1 MKTNKSVK
9 LLFAVTVVGPL
20 FSAATPAAE
29 QAALAPAYQ
38 SLPLG
43 EIRPL
48 GWIRAQMDND
58 LQHGVAGN
66 FQKFRPA
73 YSSGTWVNK
82 DGDAGRA
89 EMTGHWLDGF
99 LRMAHYTGREEALTK
114 GREFVED
121 ILGAQEPDGYVG
133 NLPADKRWRRLN
145 RDLFNDAT
153 TCSALL
159 THYELTGDQRAL
171 DAVKAHT
178 ALVMSNYTAT
188 NRPFAFMPGDEAYAA
203 AREEVPDDLVDEPAA
218 GGKKKKRPNING
230 HSLMFVDVCEWLY
243 RLTGDRTYVD
253 YAAFLYDDYSSSDD
267 AKPDD
272 VKVSSLLD
280 AEAPFTG
287 HAAHVA
293 EQLRVPLFLAY
304 HGGSDPLPRAARAAF
319 EKMDRYLVPSGAL
332 AGDEG
337 IHDLPPLP
345 AQGYEFCTTTQL
357 ARSLASALEKTG
369 ETGFADKME
378 WLVFNAG
385 QGARTADG
393 SKLAYLSATTLTQAL
408 EKMPLRY
415 PHNGNGR
422 WQYSPAHQVGG
433 SCCTATAVQLLP
445 HYVASMWM
453 KTPDGGLAAMLLG
466 PSTVTTEIGGT
477 KVTIEEATDYPF
489 SDTVTFRVATPQP
502 VRFPLHLRIPAWAGQ
517 VKLTAAGAKITGAPG
532 QRIVEKEWRDGDT
545 VTLAL
550 ENPVGTRTSVNGE
563 RTLHRGPLLYVLPL
577 AAETNVLTKSRIGAK
592 EFEEWELRPAA
603 PDSLAERFLNAARP
617 DAGFRAV
624 ENPQHNPAMP
634 WAEPPLLLTGELYS
648 AANGSGPRESV
659 TLRPM
664 GATLLRSA
672 AFPATQTQK
681 VR

>member
-1 MKTNKSVK
+1 VP
-9 LLFAVTVVGPL
+9 AP
-20 FSAATPAAE
+20 AAAE
-29 QAALAPAYQ
+29 QAAPAPAYQ
-38 SLPLG
+38 NLPLG
-43 EIRPL
+43 EIRPQ

-73 YSSGTWVNK
+73 YSSGTWVTK

-99 LRMAHYTGREEALTK
+99 LRMAHYTGREDALAK
-114 GREFVED
+114 GSKFVDD
-121 ILGAQEPDGYVG
+121 ILGAQEPDGYVS

-171 DAVKAHT
+171 AAVKAHT

-188 NRPFAFMPGDEAYAA
+188 NRPFAFMPGDEAYGATRKEA
-203 AREEVPDDLVDEPAA
+203 PDDLVDERAA
-218 GGKKKKRPNING
+218 GGKKKKRSNING
-230 HSLMFVDVCEWLY
+230 HSLMFVDVCEWMY
-243 RLTGDRTYVD
+243 RLTGDRAYVD

-280 AEAPFTG
+280 AQAPFTG

-319 EKMDRYLVPSGAL
+319 EKIDRYLVPSGAL

-337 IHDLPPLP
+337 IHDMSPLP

-369 ETGFADKME
+369 ESGFADKIE

-393 SKLAYLSATTLTQAL
+393 SKIAYLSATTLTQAL
-408 EKMPLRY
+408 EKMPLGY
-415 PHNGNGR
+415 PHNGRGR

-445 HYVASMWM
+445 HYVASMWI

-466 PSTVTTEIGGT
+466 PSKVRTEIGGT
-477 KVTIEEATDYPF
+477 KVTIEETTDYPF
-489 SDTVTFRVATPQP
+489 SDTVSFRIATPQP
-502 VRFPLHLRIPAWAGQ
+502 VRFPLHLRIPTWAGQ
-517 VKLTAAGAKITGAPG
+517 VKLTSDGAKITGAAG

-545 VTLAL
+545 VTLEL

-577 AAETNVLTKSRIGAK
+577 AAETNVFTQSRPGAK
-592 EFEEWELRPAA
+592 EFEEWELRPAD
-603 PDSLAERFLNAARP
+603 PGSLAERFLNAARP

-624 ENPQHNPAMP
+624 KNPQHNPAMS

-648 AANGSGPRESV
+648 AADGSGPRESV

-664 GATLLRSA
+664 GSTLLRRA
-672 AFPATQTQK
+672 AFPVTQTQK
-681 VR
+681 AR

>member
-1 MKTNKSVK
+1 
-9 LLFAVTVVGPL
+9 
-20 FSAATPAAE
+20 
-29 QAALAPAYQ
+29 
-38 SLPLG
+38 
-43 EIRPL
+43 
-48 GWIRAQMDND
+48 
-58 LQHGVAGN
+58 
-66 FQKFRPA
+66 
-73 YSSGTWVNK
+73 
-82 DGDAGRA
+82 
-89 EMTGHWLDGF
+89 MTGHWLDGF

-121 ILGAQEPDGYVG
+121 ILGAQEPDGYVS

-159 THYELTGDQRAL
+159 THYELTGDRRAL

-230 HSLMFVDVCEWLY
+230 HSLMFVDVCEWLFH
-243 RLTGDRTYVD
+243 LTGDRTYVD

-267 AKPDD
+267 VKPDD
-272 VKVSSLLD
+272 VKIASLLD
-280 AEAPFTG
+280 ADQPFTG

-304 HGGSDPLPRAARAAF
+304 HGGADPLPRAAHAAF
-319 EKMDRYLVPSGAL
+319 EKLERYLVPSGAL

-345 AQGYEFCTTTQL
+345 VQGYEFCTTTQL
-357 ARSLASALEKTG
+357 ARSLASALQKTG
-369 ETGFADKME
+369 KMDFADKIE

-393 SKLAYLSATTLTQAL
+393 SKIAYLSASTLTQAL

-433 SCCTATAVQLLP
+433 SCCTATAVQMLP
-445 HYVASMWM
+445 HYVGSMWM
-453 KTPDGGLAAMLLG
+453 KTGDGGLAACLLG
-466 PSTVTTEIGGT
+466 PSRVTTEIAGT
-477 KVTIEEATDYPF
+477 KVEIEEVTDYPF
-489 SDTVTFRVATPQP
+489 SDTVTFRFSLACP
-502 VRFPLHLRIPAWAGQ
+502 VRFPLHVRIPSRAGR
-517 VKLTAAGAKITGAPG
+517 VKLVADGAKITGATDR
-532 QRIVEKEWRDGDT
+532 RILEKEWRDGDT
-545 VTLAL
+545 VTLEF
-550 ENPVGTRTSVNGE
+550 ENPVGLRPCVNGE
-563 RTLHRGPLLYVLPL
+563 RIVHRGPLLYALPL
-577 AAETNVLTKSRIGAK
+577 AAKTNVLKKSRIGGR
-592 EFEEWELRPAA
+592 EFEEWELRPAD

-624 ENPQHNPAMP
+624 ENPQHDPAMP

-664 GATLLRSA
+664 GSTLLRRA
-672 AFPATQTQK
+672 AFPVKSSANP
-681 VR
+681 